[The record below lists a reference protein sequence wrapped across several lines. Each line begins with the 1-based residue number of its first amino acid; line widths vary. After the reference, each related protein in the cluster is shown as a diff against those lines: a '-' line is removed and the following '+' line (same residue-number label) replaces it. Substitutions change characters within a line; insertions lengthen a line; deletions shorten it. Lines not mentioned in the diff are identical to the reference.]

1 MEAVSHCAGF
11 GAIDIAYSRKD
22 VGKKGQSFALKNI
35 KMLSRKV

>member
-1 MEAVSHCAGF
+1 MEAVSYCTGV

-22 VGKKGQSFALKNI
+22 VGKKANHFLYI